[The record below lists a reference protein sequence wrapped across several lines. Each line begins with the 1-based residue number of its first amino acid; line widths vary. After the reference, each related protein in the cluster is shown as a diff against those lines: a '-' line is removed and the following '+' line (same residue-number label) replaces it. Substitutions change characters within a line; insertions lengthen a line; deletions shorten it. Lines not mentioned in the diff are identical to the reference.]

1 MQPPCSA
8 TGPEHSEPWRAKE
21 SYPLPLDWSPRGRA
35 PAPRDQAHAPGG
47 TPPRSTRE
55 SVNRERYEAYV
66 ALRDAVAGEHERAAQ
81 VLGDLAEAMLLSR
94 QAIEAQEARD
104 RVGDELTELVGQG
117 DLTRAA
123 ADRTWAQMRD
133 LRAADV
139 LAPVVGSAWHRATA
153 LGDARALIRR
163 ARLRVRVRR
172 QVRCPAHV
180 PPGPRAG
187 PRADASGLRPWRRS
201 R

>member
-1 MQPPCSA
+1 M
-8 TGPEHSEPWRAKE
+8 
-21 SYPLPLDWSPRGRA
+21 
-35 PAPRDQAHAPGG
+35 
-47 TPPRSTRE
+47 
-55 SVNRERYEAYV
+55 
-66 ALRDAVAGEHERAAQ
+66 ALRDVVAGEHERAAH
-81 VLGDLAEAMLLSR
+81 VLGDLAEALLLSR

-104 RVGDELTELVGQG
+104 RIGDELTELVGQG

-133 LRAADV
+133 RG
-139 LAPVVGSAWHRATA
+139 PPK
-153 LGDARALIRR
+153 ARR
-163 ARLRVRVRR
+163 RVRVRR